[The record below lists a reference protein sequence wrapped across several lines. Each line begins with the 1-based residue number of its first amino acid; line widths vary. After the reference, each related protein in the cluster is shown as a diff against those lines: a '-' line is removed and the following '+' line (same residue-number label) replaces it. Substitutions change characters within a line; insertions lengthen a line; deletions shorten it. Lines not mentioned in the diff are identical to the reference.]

1 MSGGERRNM
10 VASMLVIG
18 IGNAYRSDDGVG
30 PAVACALQTKNLPCV
45 QCKEDL
51 GDTLS
56 LIEQWDTADTVI
68 LIDAVC
74 SGAEPGT
81 IYRFDALAQPI
92 PTSIPLRSTHF
103 LSLAEALSIAD
114 ILHRLPS
121 RLIVYGIEGENFSA
135 GIDLSPQVKNALYEV
150 VERVEHECRSR
161 SSCPLFPPCEG
172 STDC

>member
-1 MSGGERRNM
+1 M

-30 PAVACALQTKNLPCV
+30 PAVARALQTKNLPCV

-92 PTSIPLRSTHF
+92 PTSVSLRSTHS
-103 LSLAEALSIAD
+103 LSLADALSIAAV
-114 ILHRLPS
+114 LHRLPS
-121 RLIVYGIEGENFSA
+121 RLIVYGIEGKHF
-135 GIDLSPQVKNALYEV
+135 GTGVRLSSQVEDAMKTIIEQ
-150 VERVEHECRSR
+150 VEHEC
-161 SSCPLFPPCEG
+161 L
-172 STDC
+172 